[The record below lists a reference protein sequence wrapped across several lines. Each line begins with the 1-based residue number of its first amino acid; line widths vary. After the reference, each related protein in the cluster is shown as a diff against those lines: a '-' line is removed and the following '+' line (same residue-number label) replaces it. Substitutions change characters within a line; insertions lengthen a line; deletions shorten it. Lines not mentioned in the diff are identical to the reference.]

1 MKATCKSYDSDVQMG
16 EKIFDPFEINDIDS
30 NIIDYQGDIDPDKNY
45 FNQLSHHLSKS
56 SNYHTEESF
65 NKFILRNNLDKD
77 NLSMIHVNIRSV
89 PANLTGLL
97 SYMSNIEKQFA
108 VIGLTETWLT
118 PFNIETYGINGYNHV
133 GLTRKNSKG
142 AGVSL
147 FITEDSSYSELGEIN
162 MIEDY
167 IECLFVKIKG
177 KKQSYV
183 AGVVYRPP
191 NSNVVEFS
199 NTMHYIL
206 EKLGRQQCYIMGDF
220 NLDLLKHEKHPPTEQ
235 FLDMMYSNAYI
246 PLINRPTRITKETST
261 LIDNIFTNNYDIKD
275 SLYSGILQTDIS
287 DHYIVFHLSE
297 SDIIN
302 SQKNEYN
309 LVRIANADRIAQ
321 YVQSIQNTDWT
332 FLDTYQ
338 HCQCYFSKFL
348 TKFKNIYD
356 ESFPLVRVK
365 TQYRNRLPWLSKG
378 MKESIKLKNKLYGI
392 SLKHPT
398 FYNINRYKTYKNKL
412 TSILKQEEKLY
423 YQSQILA
430 NKNNLKKVWTIIKH
444 VINKRRNAKT
454 SDKFIQNNKI
464 ITDPKEIA
472 NGFNDYFVNIG
483 PGLASKINT
492 SATSYQSYLPE
503 SFNSS
508 FFLQPTCENEI
519 KKIIYQLKEGAA
531 GNDGISPKY
540 LKCVSEVIAYPLTRI
555 ANLSFEEGVFPEE
568 LKCANVIPLYKAKDP
583 MLFNNYRPISL
594 LSVFSKIIE
603 RLMYNRLIEFLNK
616 NKFFQQIPVWFP
628 E

>member
-1 MKATCKSYDSDVQMG
+1 M
-16 EKIFDPFEINDIDS
+16 
-30 NIIDYQGDIDPDKNY
+30 
-45 FNQLSHHLSKS
+45 
-56 SNYHTEESF
+56 
-65 NKFILRNNLDKD
+65 
-77 NLSMIHVNIRSV
+77 
-89 PANLTGLL
+89 
-97 SYMSNIEKQFA
+97 
-108 VIGLTETWLT
+108 
-118 PFNIETYGINGYNHV
+118 
-133 GLTRKNSKG
+133 
-142 AGVSL
+142 
-147 FITEDSSYSELGEIN
+147 
-162 MIEDY
+162 
-167 IECLFVKIKG
+167 
-177 KKQSYV
+177 
-183 AGVVYRPP
+183 GVVYRPP

-220 NLDLLKHEKHPPTEQ
+220 NLDLKHEKHPPTEQ

-356 ESFPLVRVK
+356 VSFPLVRVK

-398 FYNINRYKTYKNKL
+398 FYNMNKYKTYKNKL
-412 TSILKQEEKLY
+412 TSILKQEDKLY

-464 ITDPKEIA
+464 VTDPKEIA
-472 NGFNDYFVNIG
+472 NGLNDYFVNIG

-492 SATSYQSYLPE
+492 SATSY
-503 SFNSS
+503 
-508 FFLQPTCENEI
+508 
-519 KKIIYQLKEGAA
+519 
-531 GNDGISPKY
+531 
-540 LKCVSEVIAYPLTRI
+540 
-555 ANLSFEEGVFPEE
+555 
-568 LKCANVIPLYKAKDP
+568 
-583 MLFNNYRPISL
+583 
-594 LSVFSKIIE
+594 
-603 RLMYNRLIEFLNK
+603 
-616 NKFFQQIPVWFP
+616 
-628 E
+628 